1 MASPDG
7 VCQPSA
13 DMIRLV
19 GWRTGERRGVG
30 VAARGRS
37 RWGLFAVIAALPAL
51 VVVWLVVLVVKFAT
65 SDYPLG
71 TVQAWMDTDYEATFR
86 MPRAG
91 VRDWL
96 TGTYPKGPA
105 PGTELCAEGADLCL
119 NLNTDEYEPPAGVD
133 ANAVVVNVTY
143 EGPDTALVKFS
154 AFTV

>member
-1 MASPDG
+1 MAS
-7 VCQPSA
+7 
-13 DMIRLV
+13 R
-19 GWRTGERRGVG
+19 GWT
-30 VAARGRS
+30 
-37 RWGLFAVIAALPAL
+37 RWGLFALVGALPVLVLGWLA
-51 VVVWLVVLVVKFAT
+51 VVVVRFAT

-71 TVQAWMDTDYEATFR
+71 GGPEKVPCAEALDFGGAKLPEGAYDTECTVQAWMDTDYEATFR

-105 PGTELCAEGADLCL
+105 PGTELCDESADLCL
-119 NLNTDEYEPPAGVD
+119 NLDSDEHAPPAGVD

-143 EGPDTALVKFS
+143 EGPDTARVSFS